1 MNRTVH
7 FVSLGC
13 PKNLVDSEVML
24 GLLQNDG
31 FTVVERPEDARVIV
45 VNTCSFIEPAKEES
59 VNAILEMASYKE
71 RDKGQCD
78 KLVVAGCLS
87 QRYSKELASGLPEVD
102 HFIGTGEYGKIS
114 EIIDSSERIAV
125 GIPRY
130 LADHLA
136 PRVVTSGP
144 FAYLRISEGCSNPCT
159 FCIIPK
165 LRGRHRSRT
174 IASLVAEAEQMAGQG
189 VVELNLIAQ
198 DLTDYGSDLKDGS
211 DLVRLLDALEKI
223 EGIRWI
229 RMLYAYPRELPDAF
243 FAKLAGGGKILPYLD
258 IPVQHASD
266 PMLRR
271 MKRHHDR
278 AFTVDLLRALRER
291 VPGITL
297 RTSLIVGFPGET
309 DEEYAELRAFVKE
322 IRFERMGCFPY
333 SHEEGTVAYELPETL
348 DQKVIDQRR
357 RGLMTLQKRIS
368 RAANKKLIGQVV
380 EALVEG
386 PSEETELLLQAR
398 MSTQGPGGIDG
409 YAYIN
414 DGFARPGTIVKLEI
428 TEAHDYDVVGHI
440 VGVVAE
446 PPVLAPR
453 PSAPRQGRSAALP
466 VLG

>member
-24 GLLQNDG
+24 GLLQVDG
-31 FTVVERPEDARVIV
+31 FTVVEKPEDARVIV
-45 VNTCSFIEPAKEES
+45 VNTCSFIEPAKKES
-59 VNAILEMASYKE
+59 LDAILEAASYKE
-71 RDKGQCD
+71 RGVCE

-87 QRYSKELASGLPEVD
+87 QRYPKELSDQMPEVD
-102 HFIGTGEYGKIS
+102 HFLGTGEYARIAD
-114 EIIDSSERIAV
+114 ILDSQDRIAV

-130 LADHLA
+130 IADHQV

-144 FAYLRISEGCSNPCT
+144 FAYLRVSEGCSNPCT

-174 IASLVAEAEQMAGQG
+174 VASLVAEAQKMAAAG

-198 DLTDYGSDLKDGS
+198 DLTDYGHDLKDGT
-211 DLVRLLDALEKI
+211 DLVELMDALETI
-223 EGIRWI
+223 EGLRWI
-229 RMLYAYPRELPDAF
+229 RLLYAYPRELPDAF
-243 FAKLAGGGKILPYLD
+243 FAKLGAGGKVLPYLD
-258 IPVQHASD
+258 MPVQHASD
-266 PMLRR
+266 PMLKR

-278 AFTVDLLRALRER
+278 AFTVDMLKTLRAR

-309 DEEYAELRAFVKE
+309 EADYEDLRAFVEE

-333 SHEEGTVAYELPETL
+333 SHEEGTVAYDMDGLLPKKTIE
-348 DQKVIDQRR
+348 KRR
-357 RGLMTLQKRIS
+357 RGLMSLQRKIS
-368 RAANKKLIGQVV
+368 RAANKKLIGKIV

-398 MSTQGPGGIDG
+398 MATQGPGGIDG

-414 DGFARPGTIVKLEI
+414 DGYARPGTIVRMEI
-428 TEAHDYDVVGHI
+428 TEAGDYDVVGRI

-446 PPVLAPR
+446 PPAVTPR
-453 PSAPRQGRSAALP
+453 RGVSAALP
-466 VLG
+466 VVG